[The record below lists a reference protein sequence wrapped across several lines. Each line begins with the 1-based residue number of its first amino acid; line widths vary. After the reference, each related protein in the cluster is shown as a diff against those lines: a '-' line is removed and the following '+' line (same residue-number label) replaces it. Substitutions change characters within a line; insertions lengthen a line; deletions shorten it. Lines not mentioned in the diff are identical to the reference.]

1 MKFTATFPVRFGDVD
16 LARIVYYP
24 RIAHYCH
31 VAFEEFFEKGVKIPY
46 PGLVDSRRLG
56 FPTVR
61 METDFESP
69 LRYGMTIHAG
79 VAIEKLGTKS
89 VTFGFEFRAA
99 SDGPL
104 LARSRN
110 VTVCVDMDSLKSQ
123 PVPDDLREAFAR
135 FLTGG
140 PSSP

>member
-1 MKFTATFPVRFGDVD
+1 MKFQAKFPVRFGDVD

-31 VAFEEFFEKGVKIPY
+31 VAFEEFFEKGVELPY
-46 PGLVDSRRLG
+46 PGLVESRRLG

-69 LRYGMTIHAG
+69 LRYGMTIHAN

-89 VTFGFEFRAA
+89 VTFVFEFRD
-99 SDGPL
+99 SEHGPL

-110 VTVCVDMDSLKSQ
+110 VTVCVNMDTLKSE
-123 PVPDDLREAFAR
+123 PVPADLRERFSR
-135 FLTGG
+135 FL
-140 PSSP
+140 S